1 MYKIKIVFRITIKIF
16 FVINFIFF
24 STLNA
29 KNNDKY
35 NKAKFVSDYFSGI
48 LLLNSSQY
56 EESHKLL
63 KKLDGLENSHLN
75 YSTKYLSSL
84 INSGNFNLAF
94 NYSNKLEK
102 YQLDSFESYLIK
114 GIYYLKNAEL
124 EKAKNYF
131 LKAKTKS
138 SGLLLNNYI
147 SEVLFI
153 WSNLN
158 DIDYEKAKINL
169 DKLDNQFQNLKKIQK
184 VFLNCFY
191 STPNTET
198 SFENL
203 LNKDKTDFSRYNYFY
218 ANYLLSK
225 GEKIKSKK
233 IIKDSL
239 VSAPRNLLLNQAN
252 IDFNNSKSKIKFN
265 CKKIEHVTAEILYIT
280 ANALSSQAIYS
291 VSNFYLNLA
300 KYLNK
305 DFKSFDILLA
315 ENFYKVSD
323 YLNAKKNL
331 R

>member
-114 GIYYLKNAEL
+114 GIYYLKMQPR
-124 EKAKNYF
+124 K
-131 LKAKTKS
+131 
-138 SGLLLNNYI
+138 
-147 SEVLFI
+147 
-153 WSNLN
+153 
-158 DIDYEKAKINL
+158 
-169 DKLDNQFQNLKKIQK
+169 Q
-184 VFLNCFY
+184 
-191 STPNTET
+191 
-198 SFENL
+198 
-203 LNKDKTDFSRYNYFY
+203 
-218 ANYLLSK
+218 
-225 GEKIKSKK
+225 K
-233 IIKDSL
+233 II
-239 VSAPRNLLLNQAN
+239 
-252 IDFNNSKSKIKFN
+252 
-265 CKKIEHVTAEILYIT
+265 
-280 ANALSSQAIYS
+280 
-291 VSNFYLNLA
+291 
-300 KYLNK
+300 
-305 DFKSFDILLA
+305 
-315 ENFYKVSD
+315 
-323 YLNAKKNL
+323 
-331 R
+331 